1 MKIIII
7 RHGDPDY
14 EHDSL
19 TSVGENEAQALAE
32 FLKDMKVDAI
42 FCSPLGRARR
52 TSSYIEKA

>member
-32 FLKDMKVDAI
+32 FLKNMKVDAI

-52 TSSYIEKA
+52 T